1 MADTAT
7 AAPSG
12 KFSLSKP
19 NAKTYLIV
27 GGIAIVGGALY
38 LWWRK
43 KQAAAAAAATGSTTG
58 SGNTIYYPSPTGLS
72 ASQLLAWISDHQSS
86 PAPATSTSTGT
97 QTGTTPNQP
106 RPTSITAG
114 GHDTEDI
121 NNIARQYGLTEQALI
136 KANPGLRK
144 LKVKVGN
151 KSVPL
156 IGSGAPVPA
165 GTKINIPAA

>member
-1 MADTAT
+1 MADTA
-7 AAPSG
+7 AAPAG

-19 NAKTYLIV
+19 NAKTYMIV
-27 GGIAIVGGALY
+27 GGVAIVLGGLY

-43 KQAAAAAAATGSTTG
+43 KQAAAAAASTAASTG
-58 SGNTIYYPSPTGLS
+58 SGNTVYYPSPTGLS

-86 PAPATSTSTGT
+86 PASTPSTGT
-97 QTGTTPNQP
+97 SSGSPGSTTS

-114 GHDTEDI
+114 GKDTEDI
-121 NNIARQYGLTEQALI
+121 NNYAKQYGVTEQELI
-136 KANPGLRK
+136 AANPGLKK
-144 LKVKVGN
+144 LTVKVGN

-165 GTKINIPAA
+165 GTKLTIPAK

>member
-27 GGIAIVGGALY
+27 GGVAIVLGGLY
-38 LWWRK
+38 LWWKK
-43 KQAAAAAAATGSTTG
+43 KQAAAAAASTGSSTG

-86 PAPATSTSTGT
+86 PAPATTTSSSPPV
-97 QTGTTPNQP
+97 GTTPNQP

-114 GHDTEDI
+114 GHDTEL
-121 NNIARQYGLTEQALI
+121 IA
-136 KANPGLRK
+136 ANPSLKK